1 MGARDFT
8 PGGDARNTP
17 VVVLLRVIG
26 GRATR
31 GSVGVLL
38 RVNVGGACGSLCTG
52 AEVKG
57 GEARGVAVGAEVA
70 LVGVGGAGKARE
82 EAGEEAEG
90 TRGVDGEVRY
100 AGGVGMTVREL
111 RLVSVLPLGGLE

>member
-70 LVGVGGAGKARE
+70 LVGVGGSRKSER
-82 EAGEEAEG
+82 
-90 TRGVDGEVRY
+90 RGGRRGRGDERG
-100 AGGVGMTVREL
+100 
-111 RLVSVLPLGGLE
+111 